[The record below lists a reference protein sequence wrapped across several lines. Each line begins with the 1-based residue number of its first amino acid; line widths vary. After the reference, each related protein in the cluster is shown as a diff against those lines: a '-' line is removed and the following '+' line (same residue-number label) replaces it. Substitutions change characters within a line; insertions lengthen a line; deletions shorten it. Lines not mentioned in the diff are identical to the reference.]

1 MHAHWNDSE
10 RGEGV
15 GRERGGEREGKK
27 EKGEETRGKERVRGK
42 EKVEKVQD
50 GRSRDR
56 ETG

>member
-1 MHAHWNDSE
+1 MHIGMIVKEE
-10 RGEGV
+10 REWG
-15 GRERGGEREGKK
+15 ERGGEREGKK